1 LSAFALSLVVLA
13 PSISFKI
20 TSRTSL
26 RWWAIVV
33 ALLVPVIV
41 LRIAEWRLRARA

>member
-1 LSAFALSLVVLA
+1 MSAFVLSLAVLA
-13 PSISFKI
+13 PGFTFQI
-20 TSRTSL
+20 TSRWSL
-26 RWWAIVV
+26 RWWAIVG